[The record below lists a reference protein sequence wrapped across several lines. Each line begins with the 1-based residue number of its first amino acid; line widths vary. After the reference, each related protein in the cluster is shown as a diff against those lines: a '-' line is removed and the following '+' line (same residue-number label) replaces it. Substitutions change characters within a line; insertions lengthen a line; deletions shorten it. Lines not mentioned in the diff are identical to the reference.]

1 MFASMFSFCIYDL
14 NFCVIMYLLLHL
26 QLPLVGLLQV
36 LLTLLLLPQR
46 LDVHVEVHHVALD
59 LEGQMLLVCGHNARL
74 FLDLAGVRDLLGHQ
88 PPLRLVLRGRLRLL
102 RVVDADRL
110 SLPGVELRRRG
121 QSFSF
126 CESVILQCSV
136 KYTVVIDTNRYSK

>member
-1 MFASMFSFCIYDL
+1 
-14 NFCVIMYLLLHL
+14 MYLLLHL

-88 PPLRLVLRGRLRLL
+88 PPLRLVLRGRLRPFAWSMQIAC
-102 RVVDADRL
+102 RCQVSNFAGEGSR
-110 SLPGVELRRRG
+110 SRSASP
-121 QSFSF
+121 
-126 CESVILQCSV
+126 
-136 KYTVVIDTNRYSK
+136 

>member
-1 MFASMFSFCIYDL
+1 
-14 NFCVIMYLLLHL
+14 MYLLLHL

-59 LEGQMLLVCGHNARL
+59 LEGQMLLDRVHHARL

-121 QSFSF
+121 
-126 CESVILQCSV
+126 LA
-136 KYTVVIDTNRYSK
+136 VVLVLRVRDLAVLREIHRRD